1 VKEAVRITLPDGSRG
16 EFLKGTTLKS
26 VIEEWNRELLSHA
39 IAGKVNGEVVDLSY
53 YLQQDSTVELISIG
67 SPEALEICR
76 HSASHVLAQA
86 VTELFSEVKVGI
98 GPSIEEGFYY
108 DFQRDVPFT
117 LEDLKKIEARMK
129 EIIEKDEPFVRFE
142 CSKEEAITLFSQKNE
157 RLKVEVIEE
166 KADKRAICYQNGS
179 FLDFCRGPH
188 LPSTGK
194 IKAFKLLSVAGAYWK
209 GDESN
214 PMLQRIYGT
223 AFFSQEEL
231 EAYLQQLEEAK
242 RRDHRKLGRQL
253 GLFSIEE
260 RGGPGLI
267 YWHPKGA
274 LVCHLIEQ
282 FLIEEHLKR
291 NYQLVKTPHIA
302 PADLW
307 KASGHLRFYKEYIYT
322 LTIEDKE
329 YVLKPMNCLGH
340 ILIYKSHLHSYRELP
355 IRYAEM
361 GTVYRYEKSGVL
373 HGMLR
378 VRGFTQ
384 DDAHIF
390 CTPEQLP
397 EEIVGLLDFTK
408 FLLSTFGFEEFKVAL
423 SVRDPADKGSYAG
436 GDEEWERA
444 ERALVDALEKR
455 SLSYK
460 REEGEAVFYGP
471 KIDIKL
477 IDSLG
482 RGWQVTTIQFDF
494 NLPRHLKVNYIG
506 NDSKEHAVF
515 LVHRAILGSLERFVG
530 ILIEHYNGC
539 FPLWLAPTQVV
550 IIPVSDRYGEYARN
564 VSSQLEAHQLRT
576 ELDLR
581 NEKVGYKVREAEL
594 QKIPYMLI
602 VGQREEQQGT
612 IAVRSRKGGDL
623 GSFSLESFI
632 ARIKEEIDQRALT
645 L

>member
-1 VKEAVRITLPDGSRG
+1 MKEAVRITLPDGSRG

-550 IIPVSDRYGEYARN
+550 IIPVSDRYGEYARK

-576 ELDLR
+576 ELDLK